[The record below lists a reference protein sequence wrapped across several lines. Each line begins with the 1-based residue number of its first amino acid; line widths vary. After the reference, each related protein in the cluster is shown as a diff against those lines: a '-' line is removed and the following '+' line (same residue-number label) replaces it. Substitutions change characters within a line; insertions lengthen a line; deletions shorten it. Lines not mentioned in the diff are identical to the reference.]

1 MGRSALPGGPAP
13 LRAFR
18 RTTPTT
24 GAAVPEPALLR
35 STAAVGLLTALLLL
49 VNDARRVG
57 LLPDTDLLTALA
69 PLPAL
74 LALPALV
81 GLGLGQ
87 RERAGRVGA
96 LGAAL
101 LLAGTAGL
109 LVVEFSTHY
118 VFRGLDPAAVA
129 GLVTPRVRAGFLIV
143 AALFALGTALF
154 AAGGL
159 RAGRYPR
166 WALGLFAVGFLLAAT
181 RGSTPDWVVSLGF
194 LLGPVGLLGLCLA
207 LYRDPQPAAPA
218 VPPTP
223 KGSRSRG
230 SGVGAQRPSTT
241 A

>member
-1 MGRSALPGGPAP
+1 M
-13 LRAFR
+13 
-18 RTTPTT
+18 
-24 GAAVPEPALLR
+24 PEPAILR

-57 LLPDTDLLTALA
+57 LLPDTDLLTAIA
-69 PLPAL
+69 PVPAVLAL
-74 LALPALV
+74 LAVV

-96 LGAAL
+96 AGAAL

-118 VFRGLDPAAVA
+118 VFRGLDPATVA
-129 GLVTPRVRAGFLIV
+129 GLVTPRVRAGFLTI
-143 AALFALGTALF
+143 AALFALGTVLF
-154 AAGGL
+154 TAGGL

-181 RGSTPDWVVSLGF
+181 RGFTPEWVVSLGF
-194 LLGPVGLLGLCLA
+194 LVGPAGLVGLCLA
-207 LYRDPQPAAPA
+207 LYRDPQPGAPA
-218 VPPTP
+218 AGPRPN
-223 KGSRSRG
+223 GSRSRG